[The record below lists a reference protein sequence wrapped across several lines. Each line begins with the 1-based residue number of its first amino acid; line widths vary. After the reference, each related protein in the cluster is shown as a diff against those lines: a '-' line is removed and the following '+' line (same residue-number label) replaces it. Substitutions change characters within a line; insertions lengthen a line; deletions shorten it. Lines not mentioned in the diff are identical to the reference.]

1 MFIIIT
7 SLVQT
12 PGCIKITD
20 FGLAKFLDINEEE
33 YKAEGGK
40 VTDIICIS
48 FEHI

>member
-1 MFIIIT
+1 MNFKLNICFIF
-7 SLVQT
+7 LVQT

-40 VTDIICIS
+40 VC
-48 FEHI
+48 HNL

>member
-1 MFIIIT
+1 MLYELQIKYVYYF
-7 SLVQT
+7 LVQT

-40 VTDIICIS
+40 VC
-48 FEHI
+48 HNL